1 MSIADTYRAMSD
13 EIKRAAK
20 ETDDEGV
27 RSAYLALAELW
38 RRATL
43 RADGFPV
50 RTDEYGIPD

>member
-1 MSIADTYRAMSD
+1 MSD